1 MVFRWE
7 GFKVPGKF
15 SPAFF
20 LSRRAMR
27 ELSTVVM
34 HDQFFGTWPDFKR
47 GILKET
53 RRKLV

>member
-1 MVFRWE
+1 
-7 GFKVPGKF
+7 
-15 SPAFF
+15 
-20 LSRRAMR
+20 MR